1 MSRLDDAFAGIA
13 AANPDDPRSV
23 DVDGEAVPYE
33 ELYARRMT
41 ARLSSFAPDAP
52 EAVQLAVRAQH
63 VQRWHIPRDSYPKE
77 RRGYLAWRK
86 ALGAF
91 HAETAALIVARAGY
105 DDEMVARVR
114 SLVGKENLGTDPDVQ
129 VLEDTACL
137 VFIEHY
143 LAEFAV
149 ERDEAQLV
157 RILKRTWAKMS
168 KAGQARAM
176 EISLPSSLEALLG
189 RALADS

>member
-1 MSRLDDAFAGIA
+1 
-13 AANPDDPRSV
+13 
-23 DVDGEAVPYE
+23 
-33 ELYARRMT
+33 
-41 ARLSSFAPDAP
+41 
-52 EAVQLAVRAQH
+52 
-63 VQRWHIPRDSYPKE
+63 
-77 RRGYLAWRK
+77 
-86 ALGAF
+86 
-91 HAETAALIVARAGY
+91 LIVARAGY